1 MATIITRTESKRG
14 CGFRKKG
21 GKYFVSDGISRPCGK
36 LPIPLTVCPCCNQG
50 IKQSRGFTW
59 ITGALLQ
66 TSNCPTAKQLNANN
80 PCHTCPLNYIEP
92 NEKFG
97 LMWVGEKYYPSTS
110 DFTKEAAAMGVSK
123 RISQVPKDFIIGE
136 TWICLGHPE
145 AVVKASDTGE
155 LETQPGIFHAF
166 QPSRIEYI
174 VTGKESEEELDAME
188 KRGFTLIDVIPE
200 EEGEE
205 EGGGDEEE

>member
-1 MATIITRTESKRG
+1 MATIITKTESKRG
-14 CGFRKKG
+14 CGYRKKG

-59 ITGALLQ
+59 ISWKLLEVDECKFGEYG
-66 TSNCPTAKQLNANN
+66 TDSYCHNCPFRF
-80 PCHTCPLNYIEP
+80 PLNTD
-92 NEKFG
+92 EKLG

-110 DFTKEAAAMGVSK
+110 DFTKEAFAMGVSK
-123 RISQVPKDFIIGE
+123 RISQVPKDFVLGS

-145 AVVKASDTGE
+145 AVVKAGDTGE
-155 LETQPGIFHAF
+155 LETQAGIFHAF

-174 VTGKESEEELDAME
+174 ITGKDTVEELDALE

-205 EGGGDEEE
+205 ETDEDE